1 MSKIS
6 SNLKLSVK
14 QAGAGDRV
22 LSKKRQIAPQD
33 RAMPPYSGRERS
45 V

>member
-14 QAGAGDRV
+14 QAGADD
-22 LSKKRQIAPQD
+22 SFAIKKRQIAPQD
-33 RAMPPYSGRERS
+33 RAT
-45 V
+45 

>member
-14 QAGAGDRV
+14 QAGTDDRFAI
-22 LSKKRQIAPQD
+22 KKRQIAAQD
-33 RAMPPYSGRERS
+33 RAMRA
-45 V
+45 

>member
-14 QAGAGDRV
+14 QAGADDRFAI
-22 LSKKRQIAPQD
+22 KKAQK
-33 RAMPPYSGRERS
+33 RAEDW
-45 V
+45 